1 MAVNGGEIHELADRL
16 ISVSKLVDKRLA
28 KKDLSED
35 ERDFLDLISFIMS
48 HGEDTAKRRI
58 SGLFDHYSK
67 G

>member
-16 ISVSKLVDKRLA
+16 ISVSKLVDKRLS
-28 KKDLSED
+28 KNHISED
-35 ERDFLDLISFIMS
+35 EREFLDFISFIMS

-58 SGLFDHYSK
+58 SGIFDHYSK